1 MPTLALCVCVFNS
14 PASGAKPEETSGV
27 GVGVGRMEGSG
38 RREASESEVQQAREE
53 LTGECQQTSESEVL
67 D

>member
-14 PASGAKPEETSGV
+14 PASA
-27 GVGVGRMEGSG
+27 EGSG

>member
-1 MPTLALCVCVFNS
+1 MTVSVFNS

-27 GVGVGRMEGSG
+27 GVGVGRMGSG